1 MPSKNRISDVAI
13 IFTVQN
19 LDRTFDFYTQAV
31 GLELQRNEAF
41 MFCNLPGGGEV
52 MFFEGEA
59 KPGTSPQ
66 IVFGLSEGGIDDAV
80 EALASRG
87 VQLLTQVT
95 EAPGGWAV
103 EFADPDGHPVAF
115 FQAEALPRK
124 L

>member
-1 MPSKNRISDVAI
+1 MESINRISDVAI

-19 LDRTFDFYTQAV
+19 LNRTFEFYTQSV
-31 GLELQRNEAF
+31 GL
-41 MFCNLPGGGEV
+41 NLEKNDGYLLCTLPSGTEV
-52 MFFEGEA
+52 LFFEGEA

-66 IVFGLSEGGIDDAV
+66 IVFGLSQGGIDDAA
-80 EALASRG
+80 EALVRSG

-115 FQAEALPRK
+115 FQGQSLPRK